1 MKSANVKKINFAIL
15 ILFPVIMLI
24 FLVICNLYSI
34 NLNNNITKELNSF
47 TNSLSSNI
55 ESKYLEMIS
64 LYFGEQLKNYEKAEE
79 ITNLAKEQIRLGI
92 NPNFSTLK
100 FSINRLIGNSLLRV
114 TYVALFLLILMFA
127 LILFLNY
134 TNNSLNTNPV
144 SISND
149 APIDNDINKNE
160 IIEENNKKRERENK
174 NLVVTNSSILKKQE
188 EKKLEEIE
196 SMYRDLVIAIK
207 NSNDEKALEILEN
220 IFSIDEKNY
229 LALNGAGILYTRMYS
244 KNNKSLYFRKA
255 DKYYES
261 AISIYDNKDI
271 LNNKA
276 VLYSTRYGIDKSDYD
291 YNTALTIFDNMIYS
305 SNNSDFILLNNRA
318 TIYLSKYNITG
329 NNELFEN
336 ALKDYEEIIKLDN
349 RNIYALN
356 NRSSL
361 YFNKYKKTNDN
372 EYFEK
377 SIQDCSSAFKIDANE
392 ALKNDEGPIYI
403 YINININRIFLSN
416 HKWHFHRL

>member
-55 ESKYLEMIS
+55 EGKYLEMIS

-174 NLVVTNSSILKKQE
+174 NLVATNSSILKKQE

-291 YNTALTIFDNMIYS
+291 YNTALTIFENMIYS

-318 TIYLSKYNITG
+318 TIYLAKYNITG

-403 YINININRIFLSN
+403 Y
-416 HKWHFHRL
+416 KY

>member
-55 ESKYLEMIS
+55 EGKYLEMIS

-134 TNNSLNTNPV
+134 TNNSLNANPV

-174 NLVVTNSSILKKQE
+174 NLVVANSSILKKQE

-229 LALNGAGILYTRMYS
+229 WALNGAGILYTRMYS

-318 TIYLSKYNITG
+318 TIYLAKYNITG

-349 RNIYALN
+349 RNVYALN

-403 YINININRIFLSN
+403 Y
-416 HKWHFHRL
+416 KY

>member
-55 ESKYLEMIS
+55 EGKYLEMIS

-160 IIEENNKKRERENK
+160 IIESNNKKRERENK
-174 NLVVTNSSILKKQE
+174 NLVVANSSILKKQE

-318 TIYLSKYNITG
+318 TIYLAKYNITG

-349 RNIYALN
+349 RNVYALN

-403 YINININRIFLSN
+403 Y
-416 HKWHFHRL
+416 KY

>member
-55 ESKYLEMIS
+55 EGKYLEMIS

-134 TNNSLNTNPV
+134 TNNSLNTNPA

-160 IIEENNKKRERENK
+160 IIESNNKKRERENK

-318 TIYLSKYNITG
+318 TIYLAKYNITG

-349 RNIYALN
+349 RNVYALN

-403 YINININRIFLSN
+403 Y
-416 HKWHFHRL
+416 KY

>member
-55 ESKYLEMIS
+55 EGKYLEMIS

-134 TNNSLNTNPV
+134 TNNSLNTNPA
-144 SISND
+144 SISNE

-160 IIEENNKKRERENK
+160 IIEANNKNKERENK

-318 TIYLSKYNITG
+318 TIYLAKYNITG

-349 RNIYALN
+349 RNVYALN

-403 YINININRIFLSN
+403 Y
-416 HKWHFHRL
+416 KY

>member
-55 ESKYLEMIS
+55 EGKYLEMIS

-144 SISND
+144 STSND
-149 APIDNDINKNE
+149 DPIDNDINKNE

-318 TIYLSKYNITG
+318 TIYLAKYNITG

-403 YINININRIFLSN
+403 Y
-416 HKWHFHRL
+416 KY

>member
-55 ESKYLEMIS
+55 EGKYLEMIS
-64 LYFGEQLKNYEKAEE
+64 LYFGEQLKNNEKAEE

-134 TNNSLNTNPV
+134 TNNSLNTNPA

-174 NLVVTNSSILKKQE
+174 NLVATNSSILKKQE

-291 YNTALTIFDNMIYS
+291 YNTALKIFDNMIYS

-318 TIYLSKYNITG
+318 TIYLAKYNITG

-403 YINININRIFLSN
+403 Y
-416 HKWHFHRL
+416 KY

>member
-55 ESKYLEMIS
+55 EGKYLEMIS

-134 TNNSLNTNPV
+134 TNNSLNTNPA

-174 NLVVTNSSILKKQE
+174 NLVATNSSILKKQE

-291 YNTALTIFDNMIYS
+291 YNTALKIFDNMIYS

-318 TIYLSKYNITG
+318 TIYLAKYNITG

-349 RNIYALN
+349 RNVYALN

-403 YINININRIFLSN
+403 Y
-416 HKWHFHRL
+416 KY

>member
-55 ESKYLEMIS
+55 EGKYLEMIS

-174 NLVVTNSSILKKQE
+174 NLVATNSSILKKQE

-318 TIYLSKYNITG
+318 AIYLAKYNITG

-349 RNIYALN
+349 RNVYALN

-403 YINININRIFLSN
+403 Y
-416 HKWHFHRL
+416 KY

>member
-1 MKSANVKKINFAIL
+1 
-15 ILFPVIMLI
+15 MLI

-55 ESKYLEMIS
+55 EGKYLEMIS

-229 LALNGAGILYTRMYS
+229 LALNGAGILYTKMYS

-318 TIYLSKYNITG
+318 TIYLAKYNITG

-349 RNIYALN
+349 RNVYALN

-403 YINININRIFLSN
+403 Y
-416 HKWHFHRL
+416 KY

>member
-55 ESKYLEMIS
+55 EGKYLEMIS
-64 LYFGEQLKNYEKAEE
+64 LYFGEQLKNNEKAEE

-134 TNNSLNTNPV
+134 TNNSLNTNPA

-174 NLVVTNSSILKKQE
+174 NLVATNSSILKKQE

-318 TIYLSKYNITG
+318 TIYLAKYNITG

-349 RNIYALN
+349 RNVYALN

-403 YINININRIFLSN
+403 Y
-416 HKWHFHRL
+416 KY

>member
-55 ESKYLEMIS
+55 EGKYLEMIS

-144 SISND
+144 PISND

-160 IIEENNKKRERENK
+160 IIIEENNKKRERENK
-174 NLVVTNSSILKKQE
+174 NLVVANSSILKKQE

-318 TIYLSKYNITG
+318 TIYLAKYNITG

-349 RNIYALN
+349 RNVYALN

-403 YINININRIFLSN
+403 Y
-416 HKWHFHRL
+416 KY

>member
-55 ESKYLEMIS
+55 EGKYLEMIS

-174 NLVVTNSSILKKQE
+174 NLVATNSSILKKQE

-244 KNNKSLYFRKA
+244 KNNKSLYLRKA

-318 TIYLSKYNITG
+318 TIYLAKYNITG

-349 RNIYALN
+349 RNVYALN

-403 YINININRIFLSN
+403 Y
-416 HKWHFHRL
+416 KY

>member
-55 ESKYLEMIS
+55 EGKYLEMIS

-144 SISND
+144 SISNE

-318 TIYLSKYNITG
+318 TIYLAKYNITG

-403 YINININRIFLSN
+403 Y
-416 HKWHFHRL
+416 KY

>member
-55 ESKYLEMIS
+55 EGKYLEMIS

-134 TNNSLNTNPV
+134 TNNSLNTNPA
-144 SISND
+144 SISNN

-174 NLVVTNSSILKKQE
+174 NLVVANSSILKKQE

-318 TIYLSKYNITG
+318 TIYLAKYNITG

-349 RNIYALN
+349 RNVYALN

-403 YINININRIFLSN
+403 Y
-416 HKWHFHRL
+416 KY

>member
-55 ESKYLEMIS
+55 GGKYLEMIS

-160 IIEENNKKRERENK
+160 IIIEENNKKRERENK
-174 NLVVTNSSILKKQE
+174 NLVVANSSILKKQE

-229 LALNGAGILYTRMYS
+229 WALNGAGILYTRMYS

-318 TIYLSKYNITG
+318 TIYLAKYNITG

-349 RNIYALN
+349 RNVYALN

-403 YINININRIFLSN
+403 Y
-416 HKWHFHRL
+416 KY

>member
-55 ESKYLEMIS
+55 EGKYLEMIS

-174 NLVVTNSSILKKQE
+174 NLVATNSSILKKQE

-244 KNNKSLYFRKA
+244 KNNESLYFRKA

-318 TIYLSKYNITG
+318 TIYLAKYNITG

-349 RNIYALN
+349 RNVYALN

-403 YINININRIFLSN
+403 Y
-416 HKWHFHRL
+416 KY

>member
-55 ESKYLEMIS
+55 EGKYLEMIS
-64 LYFGEQLKNYEKAEE
+64 LYFGEQLKNNEKAEE

-134 TNNSLNTNPV
+134 TNNSLNTNPA

-174 NLVVTNSSILKKQE
+174 NLVVANSSILKKQE

-318 TIYLSKYNITG
+318 TIYLAKYNITG

-349 RNIYALN
+349 RNVYALN

-403 YINININRIFLSN
+403 Y
-416 HKWHFHRL
+416 KY

>member
-55 ESKYLEMIS
+55 EGKYLEMIS

-134 TNNSLNTNPV
+134 TNNSLNTNPA
-144 SISND
+144 SISNE

-160 IIEENNKKRERENK
+160 IIEANNKNKERENK
-174 NLVVTNSSILKKQE
+174 NLVATNSSILKKQE

-318 TIYLSKYNITG
+318 TIYLAKYNITG

-403 YINININRIFLSN
+403 Y
-416 HKWHFHRL
+416 KY

>member
-55 ESKYLEMIS
+55 EGKYLEMIS

-79 ITNLAKEQIRLGI
+79 ITNLVKEQIRLGI

-174 NLVVTNSSILKKQE
+174 NLVATNSSILKKQE

-318 TIYLSKYNITG
+318 TIYLAKYNITG

-403 YINININRIFLSN
+403 Y
-416 HKWHFHRL
+416 KY

>member
-24 FLVICNLYSI
+24 FLVICKLSSI

-55 ESKYLEMIS
+55 EGKYLEMIS

-134 TNNSLNTNPV
+134 TNNSLNTNPA

-174 NLVVTNSSILKKQE
+174 NLVVANSSILKKQE

-318 TIYLSKYNITG
+318 TIYLAKYNITG

-403 YINININRIFLSN
+403 Y
-416 HKWHFHRL
+416 KY

>member
-1 MKSANVKKINFAIL
+1 MKSANIKKINFAIL

-55 ESKYLEMIS
+55 EGKYFEMIS

-134 TNNSLNTNPV
+134 TNNSLNANPV

-160 IIEENNKKRERENK
+160 IIKENNKKRERENK

-291 YNTALTIFDNMIYS
+291 YNTALKIFENMIYS

-318 TIYLSKYNITG
+318 TIYLAKYNITG

-349 RNIYALN
+349 RNVYALN

-403 YINININRIFLSN
+403 Y
-416 HKWHFHRL
+416 KY

>member
-55 ESKYLEMIS
+55 EGKYLEMIS

-144 SISND
+144 SISNE

-174 NLVVTNSSILKKQE
+174 NLVVANSSILKKQE

-305 SNNSDFILLNNRA
+305 SNKSDFILLNNRA
-318 TIYLSKYNITG
+318 TIYLAKYNITG

-349 RNIYALN
+349 RNVYALN

-403 YINININRIFLSN
+403 Y
-416 HKWHFHRL
+416 KY

>member
-55 ESKYLEMIS
+55 EGKYLEMIS
-64 LYFGEQLKNYEKAEE
+64 LYFGEQLKNNEKAEE

-174 NLVVTNSSILKKQE
+174 NLVATNSSILKKQE

-318 TIYLSKYNITG
+318 TIYLAKYNITG

-403 YINININRIFLSN
+403 Y
-416 HKWHFHRL
+416 KY

>member
-55 ESKYLEMIS
+55 EGKYLEMIS

-134 TNNSLNTNPV
+134 TNNSLNTNPA
-144 SISND
+144 SISN

-160 IIEENNKKRERENK
+160 IIIEENNKKRERENK
-174 NLVVTNSSILKKQE
+174 NLVATNSSILKKQE

-318 TIYLSKYNITG
+318 TIYLAKYNITG

-349 RNIYALN
+349 RNVYALN

-377 SIQDCSSAFKIDANE
+377 SIQDCSLAFKIDANE

-403 YINININRIFLSN
+403 Y
-416 HKWHFHRL
+416 KY

>member
-55 ESKYLEMIS
+55 EGKYLEMIS

-174 NLVVTNSSILKKQE
+174 NLVATNSSILKKQE

-305 SNNSDFILLNNRA
+305 SNNSDFILLNNIA
-318 TIYLSKYNITG
+318 TIYLAKYNITG

-349 RNIYALN
+349 RNVYALN

-403 YINININRIFLSN
+403 Y
-416 HKWHFHRL
+416 KY

>member
-55 ESKYLEMIS
+55 EGKYLEMIS

-134 TNNSLNTNPV
+134 TNNSLNTNPA

-160 IIEENNKKRERENK
+160 TIEENNKKRERENK

-318 TIYLSKYNITG
+318 TIYLAKYNITG

-349 RNIYALN
+349 RNVYALN

-403 YINININRIFLSN
+403 Y
-416 HKWHFHRL
+416 KY

>member
-55 ESKYLEMIS
+55 EGKYLEMIS

-160 IIEENNKKRERENK
+160 IIEENNKNKERENK

-318 TIYLSKYNITG
+318 TIYLAKYNITG

-349 RNIYALN
+349 RNVYALN

-403 YINININRIFLSN
+403 Y
-416 HKWHFHRL
+416 KY

>member
-55 ESKYLEMIS
+55 EGKYLEMIS

-174 NLVVTNSSILKKQE
+174 NLVVANSSILKKQE
-188 EKKLEEIE
+188 EKKIEEIE

-318 TIYLSKYNITG
+318 TIYLAKYNITG

-349 RNIYALN
+349 RNVYALN

-403 YINININRIFLSN
+403 Y
-416 HKWHFHRL
+416 KY

>member
-55 ESKYLEMIS
+55 EGKYFEMIS

-149 APIDNDINKNE
+149 DPIDNDINKNE

-318 TIYLSKYNITG
+318 TIYLAKYNITG

-349 RNIYALN
+349 RNVYALN

-392 ALKNDEGPIYI
+392 ALKNDEGSIYI
-403 YINININRIFLSN
+403 Y
-416 HKWHFHRL
+416 KY

>member
-55 ESKYLEMIS
+55 EGKYLEMIS

-92 NPNFSTLK
+92 NTNFSTLK

-174 NLVVTNSSILKKQE
+174 NLVATNSSILKKQE

-318 TIYLSKYNITG
+318 TIYLAKYNITG

-349 RNIYALN
+349 RNVYALN

-403 YINININRIFLSN
+403 Y
-416 HKWHFHRL
+416 KY

>member
-55 ESKYLEMIS
+55 EGKYLEMIS

-174 NLVVTNSSILKKQE
+174 NLVVANSSILKKQE

-207 NSNDEKALEILEN
+207 NSNDKKALEILEN

-229 LALNGAGILYTRMYS
+229 LALNGAGILYTKIYS

-318 TIYLSKYNITG
+318 TIYLAKYNITG

-349 RNIYALN
+349 RNVYALN

-403 YINININRIFLSN
+403 Y
-416 HKWHFHRL
+416 KY